1 MAINPEIF
9 EKQLVVEKRH
19 LDKQEHVNNVEY
31 VQWVQ
36 DVAEAHWEARATKE
50 QKSQVIWVVV
60 KHEINYKKE
69 AFLGEHISLQT
80 YVGEVTHV
88 TSVRHVII
96 KNTDTG
102 KVLAEAKTTWCL
114 LGSAT
119 KRPVKISDDL
129 KKVFLQS

>member
-1 MAINPEIF
+1 M
-9 EKQLVVEKRH
+9 Q
-19 LDKQEHVNNVEY
+19 Y

-36 DVAEAHWEARATKE
+36 DVAEEHWETRATEE
-50 QKSQVIWVVV
+50 QKSKVIWVVV
-60 KHEINYKKE
+60 KHEISYKKE
-69 AFLGEHISLQT
+69 AFLKDHISLQT

-114 LGSAT
+114 LDSAT
-119 KRPVKISDDL
+119 KRPVKISQQL
-129 KKVFLQS
+129 KSVFLQ